1 MCGRFFIKENTWD
14 NVKVQFPDIQ
24 VSANK
29 AFDITPAMSA
39 GAITEGLQLQNL
51 KWGFEGFDG
60 KLLINARAEGIETRR
75 TFAESIQE
83 RRCVLPAS
91 GFYEWDYDKN
101 KVTFTL
107 PDNPV
112 MYLGGIYK
120 DGRFVIITIEAN
132 SSMIKV
138 HDRMPLIIGD
148 VEKWVNDKSAIKHFL
163 TQPQP
168 ELCSERAYEQLR
180 LF

>member
-1 MCGRFFIKENTWD
+1 MCGRFFIKENTRD
-14 NVKVQFPDIQ
+14 IVNAQFPDIQ
-24 VSANK
+24 EFANK
-29 AFDITPAMSA
+29 AFDITPAMNA
-39 GAITEGLQLQNL
+39 GAITEGLKLQTL
-51 KWGFEGFDG
+51 KWGFDGFDG
-60 KLLINARAEGIETRR
+60 KLLINARAEGIESKR

-107 PDNPV
+107 PDDPV

-120 DGRFVIITIEAN
+120 DGRFVIITREAN
-132 SSMIKV
+132 ESVLKV